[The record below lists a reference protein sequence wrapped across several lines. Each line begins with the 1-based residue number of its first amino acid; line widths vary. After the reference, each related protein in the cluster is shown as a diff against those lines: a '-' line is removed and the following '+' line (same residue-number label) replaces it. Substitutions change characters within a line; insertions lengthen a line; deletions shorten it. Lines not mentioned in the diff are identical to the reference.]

1 VVVGVALCRWRAV
14 TVTIV
19 AAVVTLPGIA
29 LIPPIPTLV
38 GVVEVGVAVARV
50 PLLLGLAR
58 RTSSYSPV
66 TRPVQL
72 L

>member
-1 VVVGVALCRWRAV
+1 VVVGVALCRWKAV

-38 GVVEVGVAVARV
+38 GVVEVGVVVARL
-50 PLLLGLAR
+50 LLLGLDR
-58 RTSSYSPV
+58 RTSSYCPV